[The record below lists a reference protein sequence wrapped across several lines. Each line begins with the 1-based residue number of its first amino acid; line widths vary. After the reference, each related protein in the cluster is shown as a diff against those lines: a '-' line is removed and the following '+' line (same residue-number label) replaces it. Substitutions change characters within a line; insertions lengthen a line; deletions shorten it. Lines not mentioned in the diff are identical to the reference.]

1 MKDKRRQ
8 FLTVIELFH
17 DLNPV
22 GLSRTGWTKEGGLE
36 YGFHIGEDLLQENFD
51 SAVWMTQ
58 EYNPALIV

>member
-51 SAVWMTQ
+51 SAV
-58 EYNPALIV
+58 